1 MFPEKIED
9 SFHLHLEATQ
19 LLQNA
24 LGSSYLDTYVE
35 NVENIIDQFQVR
47 VIDGIPSEE
56 TAEKIQT
63 IYQKLQEIPLE
74 QEEIRKLSQLL
85 LLKGTQ
91 TEPLQPNHQLTP
103 DSIGFLFVFLIE
115 QLYADKKQSLSVL
128 DLTVGLGNLLL
139 TILNNLTLAGYQV
152 SGIGVDNDETLLAV
166 AAANSQ
172 WMNAEVQ
179 LFHQDGLQDSLID
192 PVDVAVADLPVGYYP
207 VDEKAQAFVTAASEG
222 HSFAHHLLMEQSMSY
237 VKENGFG
244 FFLAPSNFLE
254 TEQSDALKKWIGSQ
268 VYLQGIIRL
277 PDELFKNESARKS
290 ILILQQK
297 GEQAKQ
303 VPEVLLAQLTSLKD
317 PKYMTAFFQEFIAW
331 KNKNQL

>member
-172 WMNAEVQ
+172 WMNAEVH